1 MIIFLVLENLM
12 KSIICKKK
20 HRILFLCIL
29 SALFLVTYDMAKIS
43 QNYADRCE
51 KLTLKRKL
59 TYDSL
64 EDTSHISREEN
75 LMIQRSLNLD
85 RVCEQLKTNM
95 EQKCTLKNHFLQDPN
110 TGTIYCF
117 LHKVASS
124 TWMSFFSRLEND
136 ANFLERAKETGKYYK
151 VLYSQNSRFE
161 NEFSFDLDCRQIT
174 SQ

>member
-1 MIIFLVLENLM
+1 MVIFLVLENLM

-51 KLTLKRKL
+51 KFTLKRKL

-64 EDTSHISREEN
+64 ETTSYISREEN

-85 RVCEQLKTNM
+85 RVCEQLKTGR

-136 ANFLERAKETGKYYK
+136 AKFLERAEETGKYYK

>member
-1 MIIFLVLENLM
+1 MIIFRVLENLM

-20 HRILFLCIL
+20 HRILLLCIL

-51 KLTLKRKL
+51 KFILKRKL

-64 EDTSHISREEN
+64 EATSYISREEN

-95 EQKCTLKNHFLQDPN
+95 GD
-110 TGTIYCF
+110 
-117 LHKVASS
+117 
-124 TWMSFFSRLEND
+124 
-136 ANFLERAKETGKYYK
+136 
-151 VLYSQNSRFE
+151 
-161 NEFSFDLDCRQIT
+161 
-174 SQ
+174 